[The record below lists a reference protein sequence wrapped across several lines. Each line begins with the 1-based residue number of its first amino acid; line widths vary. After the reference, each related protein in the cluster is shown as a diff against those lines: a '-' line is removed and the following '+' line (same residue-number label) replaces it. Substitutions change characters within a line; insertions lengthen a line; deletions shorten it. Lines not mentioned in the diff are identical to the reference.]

1 MDNDTFSLFDDTEFQ
16 GQNHSARISLKIIVG
31 RNKKLTKQQQTFN
44 RLTKR
49 IEELQGTI
57 GKETAK
63 LESLLKAYLTEIP
76 EKRRTVANGRLEI
89 AKALGGSVKNIKYGK
104 RQYEDLRDV
113 ILILCNE
120 AFVDVEPDEP
130 TEAFYDKWAE
140 TSYKEETKCQID
152 QIKCEFADQARN
164 IFGVDIDLDDIE
176 DTPEG
181 FARFANRL
189 QDEFEEL
196 NRHNGNSNGRKKTK
210 KQIER
215 EKLQKDENKLTL
227 KSVRK
232 IYLSLAKALHPDT
245 IMDPAEKARK
255 EELMKQV
262 TSAYADKDLHTLLKL
277 EMEWIVSENAA
288 LGTLPDDKLK
298 LYISS
303 LKEQVAGLVQELH
316 ALYYHPRFAEMAEFS
331 LSPESAARQQLRR
344 QVYDY
349 SRVIT
354 ELNDVMTIFSKPE
367 PKKEIIRFVNE
378 YRKVINARNPF
389 SEAFISNIF

>member
-1 MDNDTFSLFDDTEFQ
+1 MDNDTFSLFDDTQFQ
-16 GQNHSARISLKIIVG
+16 GQNHSARISLKIIAG

-63 LESLLKAYLTEIP
+63 LESLLKAYLAEIP
-76 EKRRTVANGRLEI
+76 EKRRAVANGRLEI

-120 AFVDVEPDEP
+120 AFVDVEPDEL

-189 QDEFEEL
+189 QGEFEEL
-196 NRHNGNSNGRKKTK
+196 NRHNGNSHGGKKTK

-227 KSVRK
+227 KSVRN

-288 LGTLPDDKLK
+288 LG
-298 LYISS
+298 
-303 LKEQVAGLVQELH
+303 QELH

-331 LSPESAARQQLRR
+331 LFPESAARQQLRR
-344 QVYDY
+344 QVNDY

-354 ELNDVMTIFSKPE
+354 ELNGVMTIFPKPE

>member
-1 MDNDTFSLFDDTEFQ
+1 
-16 GQNHSARISLKIIVG
+16 
-31 RNKKLTKQQQTFN
+31 
-44 RLTKR
+44 
-49 IEELQGTI
+49 
-57 GKETAK
+57 
-63 LESLLKAYLTEIP
+63 
-76 EKRRTVANGRLEI
+76 
-89 AKALGGSVKNIKYGK
+89 
-104 RQYEDLRDV
+104 
-113 ILILCNE
+113 
-120 AFVDVEPDEP
+120 
-130 TEAFYDKWAE
+130 
-140 TSYKEETKCQID
+140 
-152 QIKCEFADQARN
+152 
-164 IFGVDIDLDDIE
+164 
-176 DTPEG
+176 
-181 FARFANRL
+181 
-189 QDEFEEL
+189 
-196 NRHNGNSNGRKKTK
+196 
-210 KQIER
+210 
-215 EKLQKDENKLTL
+215 
-227 KSVRK
+227 
-232 IYLSLAKALHPDT
+232 
-245 IMDPAEKARK
+245 
-255 EELMKQV
+255 MKQV

-344 QVYDY
+344 QVNDY